1 VSHAHLHSVAQFT
14 LIPRLALIGR
24 HLSREYGDPD
34 AFLRQNAFEPT
45 RYVPLCRVY
54 GINLAFSAA
63 GEVRLDA
70 LHQLALLRVG
80 EVLAEVLC
88 LSDQKWHASMQLRV
102 VLGSD
107 QIAEA
112 VRPIRIAEQ
121 CIEGRADHGMVS
133 SMLFERLFD
142 LLFEIRI
149 CFRQRLVHVNADD
162 FFAIGRQF
170 TGDVF
175 QRDERAEFHEKLAE
189 QQWRCTRFAFDLL
202 GHLRFRAGILFG
214 GNDRHSLE
222 DAVALREVADTR
234 LAPLV
239 AFCHHLVWF
248 QAIEHIEKIVGVTA
262 HEGSGKYGDSVHRPR
277 HGP

>member
-1 VSHAHLHSVAQFT
+1 MSHAHLHSVAKLA
-14 LIPRLALIGR
+14 LIPGLALIGR
-24 HLSREYGDPD
+24 HLSREYGDAD
-34 AFLRQNAFEPT
+34 AFLRQNSFEPT

-54 GINLAFSAA
+54 GIYLAFSAA

-107 QIAEA
+107 QITEA
-112 VRPIRIAEQ
+112 VRPIRIGEQ

-149 CFRQRLVHVNADD
+149 CFRQRFVHVHADD
-162 FFAIGRQF
+162 FFAIGWQF

-175 QRDERAEFHEKLAE
+175 Q
-189 QQWRCTRFAFDLL
+189 
-202 GHLRFRAGILFG
+202 
-214 GNDRHSLE
+214 
-222 DAVALREVADTR
+222 
-234 LAPLV
+234 
-239 AFCHHLVWF
+239 
-248 QAIEHIEKIVGVTA
+248 
-262 HEGSGKYGDSVHRPR
+262 
-277 HGP
+277 

>member
-1 VSHAHLHSVAQFT
+1 QEAHDDVGALAYPPRAAARLAQSVNRISRLHEIDGRRPKQVHANRNEARVSNAHLHSVAKLA
-14 LIPRLALIGR
+14 LIPGLALIGR

-34 AFLRQNAFEPT
+34 AFLRQNAFEST
-45 RYVPLCRVY
+45 RYVPLRRVY
-54 GINLAFSAA
+54 SINLAFSAA
-63 GEVRLDA
+63 GEVGLDA

-107 QIAEA
+107 QITEA
-112 VRPIRIAEQ
+112 VRPIRIGKQ

-149 CFRQRLVHVNADD
+149 SFRQRFVHVHADD
-162 FFAIGRQF
+162 FFAVSWQF

-175 QRDERAEFHEKLAE
+175 QRDERTKFHKKLAE
-189 QQWRCTRFAFDLL
+189 QQWRCARFAFDLL

-214 GNDRHSLE
+214 SDDRHSFE
-222 DAVALREVADTR
+222 HAVALREV
-234 LAPLV
+234 
-239 AFCHHLVWF
+239 
-248 QAIEHIEKIVGVTA
+248 
-262 HEGSGKYGDSVHRPR
+262 
-277 HGP
+277 